1 MSKKTYYFPHDGNA
15 RNDEKILAVRMRFG
29 MEGYGIYFALIEKLL
44 ESSDYILLK
53 DYNAMAFELRV
64 DAAKIKL
71 IVEDFGLFVFTEDGK
86 YFYSESFN
94 SRMNPLEEIR
104 DKRREA
110 GKKGAEKRW
119 EKAKEMA
126 NAIGKNSKCHDF
138 AMQKNSRVKESKE
151 ENINIPPIPPKGES
165 INKKARTLFEEYFN
179 ETFSSS
185 YYWTAKDAGNMKQL
199 LKKISFS
206 RQKKKMS
213 IDDDSMM
220 YALQSLLSSI
230 NEGWIFENFSVANI
244 NSKYNEIVSQA
255 REYGKTN
262 RNTRSDKQEANEYAM
277 QVLTER
283 LKQREQGVS
292 KEIPK
297 PF

>member
-64 DAAKIKL
+64 DASKIKS

-94 SRMNPLEEIR
+94 KRMNPLEEIR

-119 EKAKEMA
+119 EKDKKMA
-126 NAIGKNSKCHDF
+126 NAINDNSKCHDF
-138 AMQKNSRVKESKE
+138 ATPKNGRVKKSKE
-151 ENINIPPIPPKGES
+151 ENIIIPPKPPKGEG
-165 INKKARTLFEEYFN
+165 INKKARSLFEGYFRDIYSD
-179 ETFSSS
+179 E
-185 YYWTAKDAGNMKQL
+185 YYWSAKDAGSMSQL
-199 LKKISFS
+199 IKKLTFS
-206 RQKKKMS
+206 RKSKGMS
-213 IDDDSMM
+213 VDDDSVL
-220 YALQSLLSSI
+220 YALKVLLSSI
-230 NEGWIFENFSVANI
+230 KDGWIFDNFSVANI
-244 NSKYNEIVSQA
+244 NSKYNEIISQA
-255 REYGKTN
+255 RENGKSN
-262 RNTRSDKQEANEYAM
+262 RAINSKQEANEYAM
-277 QVLTER
+277 RQFIER
-283 LKQREQGVS
+283 RQQREAGMAKQV
-292 KEIPK
+292 EK

>member
-15 RNDEKILAVRMRFG
+15 RNDEKILAVRMRLG

-64 DAAKIKL
+64 DAAKIKS
-71 IVEDFGLFVFTEDGK
+71 IVEEFGLFVFTEDGK

-94 SRMNPLEEIR
+94 KRMNPLEEIR

-119 EKAKEMA
+119 EKDKKMA
-126 NAIGKNSKCHDF
+126 NAINENGKCHDF
-138 AMQKNSRVKESKE
+138 AMQKNSRVKKSKE
-151 ENINIPPIPPKGES
+151 ENINIPPTPPKGEG
-165 INKKARTLFEEYFN
+165 INKKARSLFEDYFN
-179 ETFSSS
+179 DTFSSS

-199 LKKISFS
+199 LQKITFS
-206 RQKKKMS
+206 REQKKMP

-220 YALQSLLSSI
+220 YALKSLLSSI

-255 REYGKTN
+255 KNGKTN

-283 LKQREQGVS
+283 LKQREQGIS
-292 KEIPK
+292 SEIPK